1 MELQTVQACVGRAP
15 VGLDANH
22 HLIDK
27 EIRYVEDNIE
37 VKILYVILSIDV
49 ILPFAYTKESRT
61 KEGIARVSRCRFVGI
76 S

>member
-1 MELQTVQACVGRAP
+1 MELQTVQACVRRVP

-22 HLIDK
+22 HLVGK
-27 EIRYVEDNIE
+27 EVRYVQDNIE

-61 KEGIARVSRCRFVGI
+61 KESIARVSCCRFVGI